1 MLIDYQP
8 EQYRTI
14 TSSTRDEIDLNVIAL
29 CKLARAYDITVIV
42 STVGVDM
49 GVNTGT
55 AQGIMDE
62 LPGVTEIDRT
72 GVNAWEDEEFRNAI
86 EATGRKKIVMAGLWT
101 EVCLTFPTLDMQ
113 AAGYQVYPV
122 ADAVGGIS
130 AVAHDRAIERMQAAG
145 ATPITAIQFGSELM
159 RNWARDSSDKFRKV
173 LQWYF
178 PKRFALMKKAGSELI
193 QPPAAGSRR
202 PAPFPARAGVS
213 KLTQNPA
220 RAAFDCLIAVA
231 APCRC
236 GNVAGWQGGHDMPH
250 IGPDSPS
257 AAPRGPCRDPSCR
270 DPSCRDPRAAFLALL
285 LALPGLAG
293 AEQLRILT
301 SMPPAFTDPFIAAF
315 RRLHPDADILVLNK
329 NTNSGVD
336 EIARGNP
343 RGFDLFWASAPE
355 AFALIGQHGGF

>member
-1 MLIDYQP
+1 MAKTQPEPIRDPKSDRLLTPENCALVLIDYQP
-8 EQYRTI
+8 EQYRTV
-14 TSSTRDEIDLNVIAL
+14 TSSSVDEINLNVIAL
-29 CKLARAYDITVIV
+29 CKLARAYDIPVIV

-55 AQGIMDE
+55 AAEIMAE
-62 LPGVTEIDRT
+62 LPGVTEIDRS

-178 PKRFALMKKAGSELI
+178 PKRFALMKEG
-193 QPPAAGSRR
+193 
-202 PAPFPARAGVS
+202 
-213 KLTQNPA
+213 
-220 RAAFDCLIAVA
+220 
-231 APCRC
+231 
-236 GNVAGWQGGHDMPH
+236 
-250 IGPDSPS
+250 
-257 AAPRGPCRDPSCR
+257 
-270 DPSCRDPRAAFLALL
+270 
-285 LALPGLAG
+285 
-293 AEQLRILT
+293 RI
-301 SMPPAFTDPFIAAF
+301 
-315 RRLHPDADILVLNK
+315 K
-329 NTNSGVD
+329 G
-336 EIARGNP
+336 
-343 RGFDLFWASAPE
+343 
-355 AFALIGQHGGF
+355 